1 MVTEKL
7 NEYITSKGI
16 SMYAFE
22 NSLGVSRGSISKAVK
37 ENKSIGSQVLE
48 NILST
53 YADLNPDWLLT
64 GRGPMLRDGQ
74 THKENKLSAPPI
86 SPAEESIIYRMYQEE
101 KADWKEEKKEKDAK
115 IDQLQLELRQKSVE
129 LATLKAKYLELQ
141 DKELAQPSVTDTV
154 TEAFTTGSFGDYGED
169 SIPTKLPS
177 TSKRSSAGKV

>member
-74 THKENKLSAPPI
+74 THKENKLTAPPI
-86 SPAEESIIYRMYQEE
+86 TPAEESIIYRMYQEE

-115 IDQLQLELRQKSVE
+115 IDQLQLELRQKSEE
-129 LATLKAKYLELQ
+129 LATFKAKYSQ
-141 DKELAQPSVTDTV
+141 DKEPDSHSMVDKI
-154 TEAFTTGSFGDYGED
+154 TEAFTSESSGDYGED

-177 TSKRSSAGKV
+177 TSKRLSAGKI